1 MINFLAIFCF
11 FSTAAEFIEFH
22 RDYNVSWTHNKEVR
36 PYKYQ
41 LTFPRSMKGYFSVT
55 ENFRIYA
62 LLSSFIST
70 QFTTQE
76 VKAPNYFSVSLG
88 FTVQR
93 LFWKIFRA
101 SISFTDLNFLGNSIH
116 CHRQS

>member
-36 PYKYQ
+36 PYNYQ
-41 LTFPRSMKGYFSVT
+41 LTFPRSMNGDSSVT

-62 LLSSFIST
+62 LLSNFIGT

-76 VKAPNYFSVSLG
+76 FKANYLSVSLG

-93 LFWKIFRA
+93 FFFSKLFRA
-101 SISFTDLNFLGNSIH
+101 
-116 CHRQS
+116 